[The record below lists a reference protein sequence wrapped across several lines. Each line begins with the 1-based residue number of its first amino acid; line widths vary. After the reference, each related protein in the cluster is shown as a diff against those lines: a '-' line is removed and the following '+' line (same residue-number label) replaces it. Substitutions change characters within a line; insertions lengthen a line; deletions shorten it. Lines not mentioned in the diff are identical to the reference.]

1 MVMVPEFVS
10 PSQLVVHDCVPSGMP
25 VTVAYAVPGIEVL
38 AALPLP
44 PMLMLHVALPL
55 PERLIAKCAAPP
67 PLVFTEVF
75 IDVTPAGAGADA
87 GAGAG

>member
-1 MVMVPEFVS
+1 MVPEFVS
-10 PSQLVVHDCVPSGMP
+10 PSQLVVHDWVPSGMP

-38 AALPLP
+38 AALPRP

-55 PERLIAKCAAPP
+55 PDRLIEKCAAPP

-75 IDVTPAGAGADA
+75 MDVTPAGAGA
-87 GAGAG
+87 GAGEGAG